1 MYMLD
6 TNICSYI
13 IKQRPVEVLQKFEKI
28 QKDQICISIV
38 TYAELEYG
46 VEKASSKR
54 INQQIIQEFVDRLKV
69 LPWDIDA
76 AKHYATIRNDLE
88 KQGIP
93 IGNMD
98 LMIAAHA
105 RSQKCT
111 LVTNNLREFD
121 RVPGLNL
128 ENWAK

>member
-13 IKQRPVEVLQKFEKI
+13 LKQRPTEVLQKFE
-28 QKDQICISIV
+28 QVPKDKICISIV

-46 VEKASSKR
+46 VEKTFSKQM
-54 INQQIIQEFVDRLKV
+54 NQQIIEAFVDRLIV
-69 LPWDIDA
+69 LPWDMDA
-76 AKHYATIRNDLE
+76 AKHYAKIRSNLE
-88 KQGIP
+88 KKGTP

-98 LMIAAHA
+98 LMIASHA

-111 LVTNNLREFD
+111 LVTNNVREFE
-121 RVPGLNL
+121 RVPDLKI
-128 ENWAK
+128 ENWAE

>member
-13 IKQRPVEVLQKFEKI
+13 IKQRPTEVLQKFENI

-46 VEKASSKR
+46 VERTSSKR
-54 INQQIIQEFVDRLKV
+54 VNQQIIDAFIDRLKV
-69 LPWDIDA
+69 VSWDIDA
-76 AKHYATIRNDLE
+76 AKHYAKIRNGLE
-88 KQGIP
+88 KQGTP

-98 LMIAAHA
+98 LMIASHA
-105 RSQKCT
+105 RSQECI
-111 LVTNNLREFD
+111 LVTNNLREFE
-121 RVPGLNL
+121 RVPNLKL